1 MLRLKAVRL
10 ALVLLITGCGQS
22 TFRSG
27 EDPLAFLAPG
37 SEIQLTRD
45 LDIPAGETRVFF
57 QRGKAIPKREL
68 DYYATSCDLEVR
80 ILLQQ
85 VQTVSRDL
93 FVTGNLTSGRESV
106 VSLGATQLA
115 ENMLSSRIFGGR
127 IFGDRGPSVHR
138 YLRVDLHSTTQPDVM
153 RLTCRGAL
161 DDYYSALFPSEM
173 EIKVALG
180 DIMKFL

>member
-1 MLRLKAVRL
+1 MAMSL
-10 ALVLLITGCGQS
+10 ALLGLIPGCSQS

-27 EDPLAFLAPG
+27 EDPLAFLAAG

-45 LDIPAGETRVFF
+45 LEIPAGETRIFF

-68 DYYATSCDLEVR
+68 DHYHTSCDLEVR
-80 ILLQQ
+80 NLLQQ
-85 VQTVSRDL
+85 VQTVSRGL
-93 FVTGNLTSGRESV
+93 FVIGKFTSGRESV
-106 VSLGATQLA
+106 VSLGTTQLA
-115 ENMLSSRIFGGR
+115 DKILSSR

-153 RLTCRGAL
+153 RLTCRGAWE
-161 DDYYSALFPSEM
+161 DYYSALLPGEM